1 MVVYQRLEAEL
12 KASLSGEVR
21 FDNGMRAAYA
31 ADASNYR
38 QVPIG
43 VVLPRTVE
51 DIVEAARVCASHGVP
66 LLARGGATSLNG
78 QAVNVAVV
86 IDCSKY
92 LRRIIAI
99 DAQRRLA
106 RVEPGVVCDA
116 LRDAAEA
123 HGLTFAPDPAT
134 HSRCT
139 LGGMI
144 GNNSC
149 GPHSVMAGTTVDNIE
164 RLEVLTYDGAR
175 FWCGPTP
182 SFEGIGGRQAEIY
195 RKLKAI
201 ADKYGDQIRNGFQ
214 D

>member
-1 MVVYQRLEAEL
+1 MNEVRDCRASLAPALGEVNGATVQESLLMVVYQRLEAAL
-12 KASLSGEVR
+12 KAGLSGEVR

-51 DIVEAARVCASHGVP
+51 DIVEATRVCASHGVP

-99 DAQRRLA
+99 DAQRRVA

-123 HGLTFAPDPAT
+123 HGLK
-134 HSRCT
+134 
-139 LGGMI
+139 I
-144 GNNSC
+144 GRA
-149 GPHSVMAGTTVDNIE
+149 HV
-164 RLEVLTYDGAR
+164 
-175 FWCGPTP
+175 
-182 SFEGIGGRQAEIY
+182 
-195 RKLKAI
+195 
-201 ADKYGDQIRNGFQ
+201 
-214 D
+214 

>member
-1 MVVYQRLEAEL
+1 MSDRKNCRSSLVPRSGEVNGPTVQESLQMVVYQRLEAEL

-51 DIVEAARVCASHGVP
+51 DIVEATRVCASHGVP

-92 LRRIIAI
+92 LDRVLSIE
-99 DAQRRLA
+99 AQDRKSV
-106 RVEPGVVCDA
+106 VEGKQ
-116 LRDAAEA
+116 
-123 HGLTFAPDPAT
+123 
-134 HSRCT
+134 
-139 LGGMI
+139 
-144 GNNSC
+144 
-149 GPHSVMAGTTVDNIE
+149 AG
-164 RLEVLTYDGAR
+164 
-175 FWCGPTP
+175 
-182 SFEGIGGRQAEIY
+182 EG
-195 RKLKAI
+195 
-201 ADKYGDQIRNGFQ
+201 
-214 D
+214 